1 MVDSSSTSTCRR
13 RTHGSRPNYSARRA
27 MTGGLTNAF
36 SKNVENHAAAIAL
49 YFMFYNFGRAS
60 DAPRHTSHGSRRFRS
75 CLEHRR
81 SCGVA
86 MKVALVALA
95 TSTLTIVS
103 LSSAQ
108 TSVGTSCKPVFERVE
123 YYRGVPWT
131 FVDQGLESLPHLY
144 PRHQLLAHRRAS
156 QLGEITFSLLVYKKD
171 AIKPEVTIEG
181 MALTGPPQDL
191 KAWRFT
197 TRCQT
202 EGMTDGLVTTLEEI
216 AKLSRSPVKIPN

>member
-1 MVDSSSTSTCRR
+1 
-13 RTHGSRPNYSARRA
+13 
-27 MTGGLTNAF
+27 
-36 SKNVENHAAAIAL
+36 
-49 YFMFYNFGRAS
+49 
-60 DAPRHTSHGSRRFRS
+60 
-75 CLEHRR
+75 
-81 SCGVA
+81 

-95 TSTLTIVS
+95 TSALTIVS

-108 TSVGTSCKPVFERVE
+108 TSVGTSCKPVFARAD
-123 YYRGVPWT
+123 YDRGVPWT
-131 FVDQGLESLPHLY
+131 FVDQGLESIPHLY

-156 QLGEITFSLLVYKKD
+156 QLGEVTFSLLVYKKD

-202 EGMTDGLVTTLEEI
+202 ESMTDGLVTTLEEI
-216 AKLSRSPVKIPN
+216 AKLSGSR